1 MECCELS
8 YRFRIFVTI
17 SWECPHVVIIK
28 KIEIAMTAKTR
39 TFTRLPYNAFWTCIF
54 ERCRTRW
61 TLSIIFTGT
70 FSTVMINQFLVII
83 IFLTGETLWIFLF
96 AFLYYFC
103 TFWVDGFFSFDRQ
116 FKNICILEMLAL
128 YTLPTVRS
136 LHGGKHFWHCLPHG
150 SVSGSV
156 SGFVSGSVCGCDSV
170 IKSGQFNN
178 NKHRLR
184 QSYIL

>member
-1 MECCELS
+1 MH
-8 YRFRIFVTI
+8 I
-17 SWECPHVVIIK
+17 
-28 KIEIAMTAKTR
+28 
-39 TFTRLPYNAFWTCIF
+39 
-54 ERCRTRW
+54 W
-61 TLSIIFTGT
+61 TLSHQ
-70 FSTVMINQFLVII
+70 MN
-83 IFLTGETLWIFLF
+83 TLHYFYRDLQHSNDKSIPRDNYISYRGNTMGFLF

-136 LHGGKHFWHCLPHG
+136 LHGGKHFWHYLPHG
-150 SVSGSV
+150 SVSV